1 MKSYIPIDENIK
13 RETNLDDFLKNIDN
27 DINSGIDL
35 DYIQENEQEKNDKVV
50 QESNN
55 IVAIT
60 DENIEEPEEE
70 CTALVVTK
78 PNSLFVAQKMFKKSI
93 KISIKSFLISLSLG
107 FLNLFI

>member
-1 MKSYIPIDENIK
+1 MNYI
-13 RETNLDDFLKNIDN
+13 REEVVQTKVAQEET
-27 DINSGIDL
+27 
-35 DYIQENEQEKNDKVV
+35 IQEEGLIH
-50 QESNN
+50 QESIGDNL
-55 IVAIT
+55 AH
-60 DENIEEPEEE
+60 ENIEKSEEE